1 MFITVTE
8 LKTHLYP
15 EIVNEVARYPAMTDA
30 EEPEPTDPEQNEIAL
45 EAIKTAISEATGYMS
60 RYDTTIIF
68 NAAGEG
74 RDAHLVNIIKDM
86 AVWHFIVLANAN
98 VELALR
104 EKRYDNAI
112 EYLVRVQSGK
122 VVPDWPYVPQN
133 SSLPGGGAGQ
143 SIKFNSNNKRRNH
156 Y

>member
-1 MFITVTE
+1 MFITVEE

-15 EIVNEVARYPAMTDA
+15 EIVNEVARYPAMTDD
-30 EEPEPTDPEQNEIAL
+30 EEPVPTNPEENEIAL
-45 EAIKTAISEATGYMS
+45 TAIQTAISEANGYMS
-60 RYDTTIIF
+60 RYDTATLF
-68 NAAGEG
+68 NASGSD
-74 RDAHLVNIIKDM
+74 RDAHLVNLIKDM

-112 EYLVRVQSGK
+112 EYLVRVQAGK
-122 VVPDWPYVPQN
+122 VVPNWPYVPQN
-133 SSLPGGGAGQ
+133 TSLPGGGAGQ
-143 SIKFNSNNKRRNH
+143 SVKFNSNTKRSNH